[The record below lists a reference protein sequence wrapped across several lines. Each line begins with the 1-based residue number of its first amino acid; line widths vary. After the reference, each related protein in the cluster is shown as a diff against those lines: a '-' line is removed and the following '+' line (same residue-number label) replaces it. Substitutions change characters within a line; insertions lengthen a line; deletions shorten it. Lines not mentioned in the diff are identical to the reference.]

1 MTNTV
6 VTYGYWEELE
16 AVPSL
21 GHYSMSLD
29 AHHLVQFWRRCSL
42 SSNFWSRYMALWV
55 PTPPAPGHLRRE
67 AMEHL
72 LSYLLNELF
81 ENCAKFSGGPFQR
94 INYAAWIQ
102 AEGMVFELTN
112 QIVPAAQAPFATLIE
127 ELLTSD
133 LDELYFQRLEASAES
148 NASGSGLGYLTLMKD
163 YGIRFGFRFSPLTSE
178 SITVGV
184 QAHVA
189 LKEL

>member
-1 MTNTV
+1 MENTA
-6 VTYGYWEELE
+6 VTYGYWVDFDAL
-16 AVPSL
+16 PSL
-21 GHYSMSLD
+21 GHYTMELD
-29 AHHLVQFWRRCSL
+29 ARHLVQFWRRCSL

-55 PTPPAPGHLRRE
+55 PLPPEPGRLRRE

-81 ENCAKFSGGPFQR
+81 ENCAKFSSGPFQR
-94 INYAAWIQ
+94 INYAAWVQ
-102 AEGMVFELTN
+102 AQCMVFELTN
-112 QIVPAAQAPFATLIE
+112 HIQPADQAPFAALIE
-127 ELLTSD
+127 EMLTSD

-178 SITVGV
+178 SIAVGV

-189 LKEL
+189 LEEL